1 MPSKTFLNLPKEK
14 KVRFIKASL
23 IEFSNYP
30 LKDASINR
38 IIKSCDIARGS
49 FYQYF
54 KDINDLYLYI
64 FDISFEKLEEMLGDL
79 LEKTKDIE
87 KSLCVFYDAFISYGD
102 KKNNRSYFENIFR
115 NTTIVSMKEYYNKK
129 YKEYIGKML
138 PNIDKKLINKIG
150 KEKFLYSIELLYYEI
165 ISSAT
170 RYFIYKESRNIN
182 QDNFKH
188 NISYILK
195 KISE

>member
-64 FDISFEKLEEMLGDL
+64 FDMFLSP
-79 LEKTKDIE
+79 
-87 KSLCVFYDAFISYGD
+87 VV
-102 KKNNRSYFENIFR
+102 YFPIIPFFDYFCQYIF
-115 NTTIVSMKEYYNKK
+115 
-129 YKEYIGKML
+129 
-138 PNIDKKLINKIG
+138 
-150 KEKFLYSIELLYYEI
+150 
-165 ISSAT
+165 
-170 RYFIYKESRNIN
+170 
-182 QDNFKH
+182 
-188 NISYILK
+188 
-195 KISE
+195 

>member
-23 IEFSNYP
+23 IEFSNYT

-54 KDINDLYLYI
+54 KDINDLYRYI
-64 FDISFEKLEEMLGDL
+64 FDISFEKLEDTLEEL
-79 LEKTKDIE
+79 LEKTKDLE
-87 KSLCVFYDAFISYGD
+87 KSICVFYDTFITYGD
-102 KKNNRSYFENIFR
+102 KKSNRKYFENILR

-129 YKEYIGKML
+129 NKEYIGKIIQHM
-138 PNIDKKLINKIG
+138 DKKTINKI
-150 KEKFLYSIELLYYEI
+150 EKDDFLYSIELLYYEI
-165 ISSAT
+165 ISSST
-170 RYFIYKESRNIN
+170 KYFIYRESRKTNYT
-182 QDNFKH
+182 NFKKKVE
-188 NISYILK
+188 YILK
-195 KISE
+195 KIHK